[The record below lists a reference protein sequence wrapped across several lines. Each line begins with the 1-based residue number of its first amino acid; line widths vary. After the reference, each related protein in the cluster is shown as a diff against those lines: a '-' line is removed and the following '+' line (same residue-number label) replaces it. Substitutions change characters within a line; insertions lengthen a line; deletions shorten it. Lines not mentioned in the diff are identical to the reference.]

1 MLTFLQYLDKT
12 ISCKTISQLISFAS
26 IRFRVFIVLFAI
38 SQREILFTRVE
49 LTDFLVLYN

>member
-12 ISCKTISQLISFAS
+12 ISCKTIFQLISFAS

-38 SQREILFTRVE
+38 SQWEILFKRVE
-49 LTDFLVLYN
+49 LTDFLVLFN